1 MLLLIVCI
9 SLITSENVV
18 VGVAGKVEIILKED
32 V

>member
-1 MLLLIVCI
+1 MLLFIVCI

-18 VGVAGKVEIILKED
+18 VGVVGKGEIVIMED